1 MSTAFEKTLEHY
13 RSRVEK
19 GIEQYTPKAIGGH
32 KRLHGAMRYSVDA
45 GGKRLRPI
53 LLLMGH
59 AMGSGE
65 NDPIP
70 AAVALEWLHTGTLIH
85 DDLPIFDNSD
95 LRRGVPS
102 CHKKFDDATALLAGT
117 SLMIDAF
124 RLICEHYM
132 MEDMDLAVM
141 LTSILSDVAGSE
153 GLMAGQMEDVEAEK
167 GLTNSVMDDETSEKI
182 LRIYANKTARL
193 IGASLQMG
201 LLLGEVE
208 DEEVE
213 NGLNLGLNLGM
224 AFQLID
230 DILDATASSAELG
243 KTAQRDADLGK
254 LTYPSVYG
262 VEKARDLATYFTDQ
276 ALELCENF
284 SSPKKTDLTALVSH
298 LLQRKF

>member
-13 RSRVEK
+13 RNRIEK
-19 GIEQYTPKAIGGH
+19 GIDHYTPKASIDPV
-32 KRLHGAMRYSVDA
+32 RLHSAMRYSLNA

-59 AMGSGE
+59 AMGHGE

-70 AAVALEWLHTGTLIH
+70 AAIALEWLHTGTLIH

-102 CHKKFDDATALLAGT
+102 CHKKFDEATALLAGN
-117 SLMIDAF
+117 SLMINAF

-132 MEDMDLAVM
+132 MEDVDLAVM
-141 LTSILSDVAGSE
+141 LAGILSDVAGSE
-153 GLMAGQMEDVEAEK
+153 GLMAGQMEDIESEK
-167 GLTNSVMDDETSEKI
+167 GLTAPKMNDETSEKI

-193 IGASLQMG
+193 LGASLEMG
-201 LLLGEVE
+201 LLISGAE
-208 DEEVE
+208 DDELQ

-230 DILDATASSAELG
+230 DILDVTASSDELG
-243 KTAQRDADLGK
+243 KTAKRDADLGK
-254 LTYPSVYG
+254 LTYPEVYG
-262 VEKARDLATYFTDQ
+262 IEKTRELAAHFTDQ
-276 ALELCENF
+276 ALELCESF
-284 SSPKKTDLTALVSH
+284 SSPKKTDLVALIRY
-298 LLQRKF
+298 LLQRKS